1 MPPALQ
7 PLQPFTGTAPALL
20 VLSHLRWDFVFQR
33 PQHLMTRAAR
43 SRAVY
48 YLEEPIF
55 GEQEDHLQRRREGG
69 VVVCTPHIRR
79 GLSSAESQARTARL
93 LRQLVTAEGLLEY
106 DLWVYTPMELPVTA
120 GLTPRVTVYDC
131 MDELANFKGAPPELR
146 QREAELFRRAGVV
159 FTGGQRLYEAKSE
172 RHPNVHPF
180 ASSVEVGHFEQAR
193 GGPQDPADQAGLARP
208 RLGFYGVIDERFDTA
223 LIAEVARRRPEWQ
236 FVLIGPVVKIDPA
249 ELPRAANIHYL
260 GMKGYAELPAYLAHW
275 DVALLPFARN
285 AATEFISPTKTPEYL
300 AAGVPVVSTGIRD
313 VVRPYGELEVARIA
327 DAPDAFEA
335 ACQAALDEAGTD
347 AARRRQQRADRYLA
361 GLSWDRTWDEMARL
375 IEQAAP
381 TALPAATRTSAALL
395 TGSDD

>member
-1 MPPALQ
+1 MPPSLQ
-7 PLQPFTGTAPALL
+7 PLQPFWATVPALL

-43 SRAVY
+43 DRAVY
-48 YLEEPIF
+48 YIEEPIF
-55 GEQEDHLQRRREGG
+55 GDHHDRLHCRREGG
-69 VVVCTPHIRR
+69 VMVCTPHIRS
-79 GLSSAESQARTARL
+79 GLSSRESQARTAGL
-93 LRQLVTAEGLLEY
+93 LRELVTAEGLMEY

-146 QREAELFRRAGVV
+146 QREAELFARAGVV
-159 FTGGQRLYEAKSE
+159 FTGGQRLYEAKAE

-180 ASSVEVGHFEQAR
+180 ASSVEVSHFEQAR
-193 GGPQDPADQAGLARP
+193 RGLPDPADQAGLARP

-260 GMKGYAELPAYLAHW
+260 GMKGYADLPAYLAHW

-285 AATEFISPTKTPEYL
+285 EATEFISPTKTPEYL

-313 VVRPYGELEVARIA
+313 VVRPYGDLGLARIA
-327 DAPDAFEA
+327 DSPDAFET
-335 ACQAALDEAGTD
+335 ACQGALDEAGT
-347 AARRRQQRADRYLA
+347 AAAQQRQQQADRYLSR
-361 GLSWDRTWDEMARL
+361 LSWDRTWAGMAQL
-375 IEQAAP
+375 IEDAAP
-381 TALPAATRTSAALL
+381 TGLHAPAPASAALL